1 MELKLAVNN
10 DCVELVNQL
19 KQHIEE
25 KCPFVTVEYFN
36 EDIYKEKQKSYKL
49 KGGYGARQ
57 VPFALLYDDINKIP
71 IKAFYTEDNSC
82 TFNIIINTLNNFIL
96 YGEKEKI

>member
-10 DCVELVNQL
+10 NSVDLVNRLRQY
-19 KQHIEE
+19 IEE
-25 KCPFVTVEYFN
+25 KHPLVTVEYFN

-57 VPFALLYDDINKIP
+57 IPFALLYDEVNKKP
-71 IKAFYTEDNSC
+71 IKAFYEESGDC
-82 TFNIIINTLNNFIL
+82 TF
-96 YGEKEKI
+96 EKITDYLTNFVVY

>member
-19 KQHIEE
+19 RQHIEE

-57 VPFALLYDDINKIP
+57 VPFALLYDELNKKP
-71 IKAFYTEDNSC
+71 IKAFYNESDEC
-82 TFNIIINTLNNFIL
+82 TFESIVEYLTNIVI
-96 YGEKEKI
+96 Y